1 MSAIR
6 GTIQDGQVVL
16 SKPADLPNGTEVTVN
31 PVSSPGVDEL
41 PDDEDVSPEA
51 IARRLAL
58 MDRVQPWMTPEQE
71 AAWKK
76 QREEDK
82 AAELAQWE
90 ARSRKLEGL
99 FE

>member
-1 MSAIR
+1 MAH
-6 GTIQDGQVVL
+6 
-16 SKPADLPNGTEVTVN
+16 A
-31 PVSSPGVDEL
+31 GVDEL
-41 PDDEDVSPEA
+41 PDDDDVSPEA

-58 MDRVQPWMTPEQE
+58 IDHVQPWMTPEQE
-71 AAWKK
+71 AAWKR

-82 AAELAQWE
+82 AAELARWE

>member
-1 MSAIR
+1 MSTIR
-6 GTIQDGQVVL
+6 GTIQDGQVAL

-31 PVSSPGVDEL
+31 PVSPPGVDEL

-58 MDRVQPWMTPEQE
+58 MDRVLPWMTPEQE

-90 ARSRKLEGL
+90 AHSRKLEGL